1 MRISD
6 WSSDV
11 CSSDL
16 KRFIFALG
24 PVRYRASSAVHD
36 RNHGLDGWKAGKQR
50 IDYREE
56 VAMDE
61 KNLGVRVL
69 QGVGD
74 LRLGKPDVHGLQD
87 RAHHGN
93 SELGLEVAM
102 AVPVHDRDGHDLL
115 LP

>member
-36 RNHGLDGWKAGKQR
+36 RNHGLDGWKTGKQR

-61 KNLGVRVL
+61 KNLGVRLL

-74 LRLGKPDVHGLQD
+74 KSGSASCRERVCQYEEI
-87 RAHHGN
+87 
-93 SELGLEVAM
+93 SVVA
-102 AVPVHDRDGHDLL
+102 VKLKKQNTIGSN
-115 LP
+115 LPLTKHKI